1 MNIPNRLTIV
11 RVAMI
16 PLFVVAMLWDF
27 PYHQYVALF
36 LFVAA
41 CVTDFFDG
49 YLARK
54 YNQITTFGKFM
65 DPLADKL
72 LVCAALSCFLADS
85 LAVMP
90 AWAVIVIISR
100 EFIISGF
107 RLVAAEKGVTIA
119 ASYWGKVKTVVQMI
133 MSILLIARFDTM
145 FDEILHMPTV
155 SRVMNYINI
164 TFIYAAV
171 FLTIISLVDYIY
183 KNRDVMRDVK

>member
-1 MNIPNRLTIV
+1 MNLPNKLTIL

-16 PLFVVAMLWDF
+16 PLFVVFMLWETF
-27 PYHQYVALF
+27 PYSDYIAGG

-54 YNQITTFGKFM
+54 YQQVTTFGKFM

-72 LVCAALSCFLADS
+72 LVCSALVCFLVDS
-85 LAVMP
+85 SAEMP
-90 AWAVIVIISR
+90 AWVVIIIISR

-119 ASYWGKVKTVVQMI
+119 ASYWGKIKTVVQMI
-133 MSILLIARFDTM
+133 MAILLIFHFTHPVFRWIDA
-145 FDEILHMPTV
+145 V
-155 SRVMNYINI
+155 
-164 TFIYAAV
+164 FIYTALI
-171 FLTIISLVDYIY
+171 LTVVSLVDYIY
-183 KNRDVMRDVK
+183 KNRDVMKDVN